1 MTGTKRTIATILA
14 PLGLLI
20 CMVVAVSLWPAPVMS
35 VVTGL
40 SAAIRERLGT
50 SEAESAAGGDPRA
63 GGPARL
69 FRPSPAQRAALNI
82 VPITAVSFRPE
93 GTAEGRI
100 ALNEDDN
107 VPVTSPYAGRVTK
120 VLVRAGDEVKAGDVL
135 LTLEA
140 TDMVQA
146 QNDYQTALNT
156 LAKATAL
163 LKLDQTIATRQQ
175 ELFQAK
181 AVALKDY
188 QSAQNDV
195 IGAQSDLKT
204 AEAGLEAVKNRLRL
218 LGKTDAEIA
227 AFEKKGT
234 LSPETQIRAPI
245 AGTIVQRKVGLG
257 QYLSTASDPVF
268 VIGDL
273 STVWLVANVRESE
286 IPRIRIGQEVEATVA
301 GFGDRIFKARVNYL
315 SASLDPATRRLA
327 VRSEVENPDQVLKP
341 EMFATFTIFTGPGQT
356 APAVPA
362 AAIVYEGAR
371 AHVWIAR
378 PDGAI
383 EARDVT
389 LGLAARGMVQV
400 TAGIAAGEAIVTRG
414 AVFMDRATS
423 GDKAS

>member
-1 MTGTKRTIATILA
+1 MNGTKRSIARIVI

-20 CMVVAVSLWPAPVMS
+20 CAIVAASIWTGPTLGFLTWAAASIRERFAATETAGTDESGARPAPV
-35 VVTGL
+35 
-40 SAAIRERLGT
+40 
-50 SEAESAAGGDPRA
+50 
-63 GGPARL
+63 ARV
-69 FRPSPAQRAALNI
+69 FRPTPAQRAALDI
-82 VPITAVSFRPE
+82 VTVKAVGFRPE
-93 GTAEGRI
+93 GMAEGRI

-140 TDMVQA
+140 TDMLQA
-146 QNDYQTALNT
+146 QSDYQAALNT
-156 LAKATAL
+156 IAKAAAL
-163 LKLDQTIATRQQ
+163 LKLDQTIAARQQ

-188 QSAQNDV
+188 QAAQNDV
-195 IGAQSDLKT
+195 IGAQSDLRT
-204 AEAGLEAVKNRLRL
+204 AEASLDAVKNRLRL

-227 AFEKKGT
+227 AYERKGT
-234 LSPETQIRAPI
+234 LSSETQIRAPI
-245 AGTIVQRKVGLG
+245 SGTIVQRKVGLG
-257 QYLSTASDPVF
+257 QYLSTSSDPVF

-286 IPRIRIGQEVEATVA
+286 IPKIRIGQEVQATVA
-301 GFGDRIFKARVNYL
+301 GFGERLFKARVDYM

-327 VRSEVENPDQVLKP
+327 VRSEVENPDRVLKP
-341 EMFATFTIFTGPGQT
+341 EMFASFTIFTGPERS
-356 APAVPA
+356 APAVPV

-371 AHVWIAR
+371 AHVWVAR

-383 EARDVT
+383 EARDVK
-389 LGLAARGMVQV
+389 LGLITAGMAQV
-400 TAGIAAGEAIVTRG
+400 TEGISDGEDIVTRG

>member
-1 MTGTKRTIATILA
+1 MARIVI

-20 CMVVAVSLWPAPVMS
+20 CAIVAASVWPGPILGLATSIRDRFSASETAGAEASQAPDS
-35 VVTGL
+35 
-40 SAAIRERLGT
+40 
-50 SEAESAAGGDPRA
+50 SEG
-63 GGPARL
+63 RL
-69 FRPSPAQRAALNI
+69 FRPSPAQRAALDI
-82 VPITAVSFRPE
+82 QPVRTMSFRPE

-100 ALNEDDN
+100 ALNDDDN
-107 VPVTSPYAGRVTK
+107 VPVTSPYAGRVTR
-120 VLVRAGDEVKAGDVL
+120 VLVRAGDTVKAGDVL

-146 QNDYQTALNT
+146 QSDYQAALNT

-163 LKLDQTIATRQQ
+163 LKLDQTIAARQQ

-227 AFEKKGT
+227 AYEKKGT
-234 LSPETQIRAPI
+234 MSPETQIRAPI

-257 QYLSTASDPVF
+257 QYLSASSDPVF

-286 IPRIRIGQEVEATVA
+286 IPRIRIGQEIEATVA
-301 GFGDRIFKARVNYL
+301 GFGERVFKGRVNYM

-327 VRSEVENPDQVLKP
+327 VRSEVANPEGLLKP
-341 EMFATFTIFTGPGQT
+341 EMFAAFTIFTGPGQT

-371 AHVWIAR
+371 AHVWVAR

-383 EARDVT
+383 EARPIT
-389 LGLAARGMVQV
+389 LGMTVGGLAQV
-400 TAGIAAGEAIVTRG
+400 TGGLSAGEAIVTRG

>member
-1 MTGTKRTIATILA
+1 MNDTPRAIAKIMIL
-14 PLGLLI
+14 LGLLI
-20 CMVVAVSLWPAPVMS
+20 CAVVAIGIWPGPTMGFITWAS
-35 VVTGL
+35 T
-40 SAAIRERLGT
+40 SIRERFVSSGT
-50 SEAESAAGGDPRA
+50 TDADEVAARPASAARI
-63 GGPARL
+63 
-69 FRPSPAQRAALNI
+69 FRPSPSQRAALDI
-82 VPITAVSFRPE
+82 MPVKTVSFRPE

-120 VLVRAGDEVKAGDVL
+120 VMARAGDEVKAGDVL

-156 LAKATAL
+156 IAKMTAL
-163 LKLDQTIATRQQ
+163 LKLDQTIAARQQ

-195 IGAQSDLKT
+195 IGAQSDLRT
-204 AEAGLEAVKNRLRL
+204 AEASLDAVKNRLRL
-218 LGKTDAEIA
+218 LGKTDAEILA
-227 AFEKKGT
+227 YEKKGAM
-234 LSPETQIRAPI
+234 SPETQIRAPI
-245 AGTIVQRKVGLG
+245 AGAVVQRKVGLG
-257 QYLSTASDPVF
+257 QYLTASSDPVF
-268 VIGDL
+268 VIGNL

-286 IPRIRIGQEVEATVA
+286 IPKIRIGQDVEATVA
-301 GFGDRIFKARVNYL
+301 GFGDRIFKARIDYL
-315 SASLDPATRRLA
+315 SASLEPATRRLA
-327 VRSEVENPDQVLKP
+327 VRSEVENPDRVLKP
-341 EMFATFTIFTGPGQT
+341 EMFAAFTIVTGPGQS
-356 APAVPA
+356 APAVPI

-383 EARDVT
+383 EARDIK
-389 LGLAARGMVQV
+389 LGLITGGLAQV
-400 TAGIAAGEAIVTRG
+400 TEGISAGEAIVTRG

-423 GDKAS
+423 SDKAS